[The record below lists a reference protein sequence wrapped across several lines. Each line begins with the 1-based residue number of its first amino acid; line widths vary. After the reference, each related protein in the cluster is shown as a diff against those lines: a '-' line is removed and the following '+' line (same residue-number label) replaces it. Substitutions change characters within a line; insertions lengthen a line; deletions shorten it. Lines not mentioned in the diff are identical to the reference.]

1 MKIDSEKEEYNLTF
15 IYGFDDEE
23 LGSIFFAQTDALIVQ
38 CFDHSTHEKFKKLML
53 NEFANETETLGY
65 FITIKINRDDCFE
78 KIIGM
83 IEKLRA
89 INKNISI

>member
-1 MKIDSEKEEYNLTF
+1 MLCFNYSIKER
-15 IYGFDDEE
+15 
-23 LGSIFFAQTDALIVQ
+23 FA
-38 CFDHSTHEKFKKLML
+38 SLMQ
-53 NEFANETETLGY
+53 NEFLHEAEVSVSSIIL
-65 FITIKINRDDCFE
+65 KINRDNCFE

>member
-1 MKIDSEKEEYNLTF
+1 M
-15 IYGFDDEE
+15 
-23 LGSIFFAQTDALIVQ
+23 GSIFFAQTDVISVL
-38 CFDHSTHEKFKKLML
+38 CFNYSIKERFASLMQ
-53 NEFANETETLGY
+53 NEFLHEAEVSVSSIIL
-65 FITIKINRDDCFE
+65 KINRDNCFE

>member
-1 MKIDSEKEEYNLTF
+1 VLCFNYSIKER
-15 IYGFDDEE
+15 
-23 LGSIFFAQTDALIVQ
+23 FA
-38 CFDHSTHEKFKKLML
+38 SLMQ
-53 NEFANETETLGY
+53 NEFLHEAEVSVSSIIL
-65 FITIKINRDDCFE
+65 KINRDNCFE

>member
-1 MKIDSEKEEYNLTF
+1 M
-15 IYGFDDEE
+15 
-23 LGSIFFAQTDALIVQ
+23 Q
-38 CFDHSTHEKFKKLML
+38 
-53 NEFANETETLGY
+53 NEFPHEAEVSVSSIIL
-65 FITIKINRDDCFE
+65 KVNRDNCFE